1 MLSRLPYSI
10 EQNRASAD
18 STVKKIDS
26 TSSCKEIQDIV
37 VKFAI
42 YHHSHLTLWHQS
54 FPQIRRVGQHYVPI
68 SILETS

>member
-26 TSSCKEIQDIV
+26 TDLGAMGMWMKRLSGFKGEIKSVGFPSCGDW
-37 VKFAI
+37 
-42 YHHSHLTLWHQS
+42 S
-54 FPQIRRVGQHYVPI
+54 G
-68 SILETS
+68 